1 MSQVFYMIKTSVNT
15 TVRILP
21 HPLKPWSAVWF
32 AWEGRVTCVLQ
43 AVKGVEVVAACYP
56 HCPVIVKHNVF
67 VNSQTHLKKK
77 KSIVDNEKTG
87 NCLT

>member
-1 MSQVFYMIKTSVNT
+1 MIKKSVNT
-15 TVRILP
+15 TVTISP

-56 HCPVIVKHNVF
+56 HCPVIVKRNVF
-67 VNSQTHLKKK
+67 VNSQTHFKKK
-77 KSIVDNEKTG
+77 CIVDNEKTG